1 MECLTIFFS
10 LLSMTSARYHW
21 EKRKLNKRQGFTNC
35 KGFENGMPDHIFL
48 SSFHDTCTRYH
59 GGNMKLNMR
68 QGFTDCKGFEN
79 GMPDHVFLSSF
90 HNTCTVSLGKKGN

>member
-10 LLSMTSARYHW
+10 LLSMIRA
-21 EKRKLNKRQGFTNC
+21 
-35 KGFENGMPDHIFL
+35 
-48 SSFHDTCTRYH
+48 H
-59 GGNMKLNMR
+59 GIMGGKMKLNMR

-90 HNTCTVSLGKKGN
+90 HDTCTGSLGKKGN